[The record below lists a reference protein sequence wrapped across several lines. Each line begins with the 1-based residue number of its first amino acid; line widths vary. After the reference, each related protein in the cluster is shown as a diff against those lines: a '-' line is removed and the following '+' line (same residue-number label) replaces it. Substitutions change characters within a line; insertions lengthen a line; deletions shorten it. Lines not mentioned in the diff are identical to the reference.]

1 MYASVRT
8 SKWPMPYYL
17 SGMDRVRRGHRSS
30 PERLIEQLR
39 RPAVWLIP
47 LVVAAIQL
55 AGSTRPR
62 HRGGP
67 DLQWVPLNWFGYV
80 LLIAGPVALLLRT
93 VYPYT
98 VLLTVIAI
106 TGIYLAAGFRF
117 GPIFVSLVVAFLT
130 AASVGPRWRS
140 YPLPLLGWAAVV
152 WMIPLLRGE
161 DPPPTVAIGAIAAW
175 LIVLVAVAEGIRQ
188 RRAVIDARR
197 QRKAAMAREARS
209 EQERLATQARLSIAR
224 ELHDV
229 LAHSLSMIN
238 VQSSVALEL
247 LDDHPERAGPALA
260 AIKDASRQ
268 AISDVHS
275 LVTALRADNG
285 LSAGQPTAPAPGI
298 ADLDGLVGSARATGL
313 TVTTAVYGEQRALS
327 AMIDVAAARIV
338 QESLTNVVR
347 HSTAKSAEVTV
358 TYGPDELAV
367 AVDNDG
373 RPLNASPSS
382 GGSGIT
388 GMRER
393 ARALGGDLSVRRHPG
408 GGFSVRARFPL
419 AGESAGG
426 A

>member
-1 MYASVRT
+1 MSRIR
-8 SKWPMPYYL
+8 
-17 SGMDRVRRGHRSS
+17 D
-30 PERLIEQLR
+30 ELR

-47 LVVAAIQL
+47 LVVAAVQL
-55 AGSTRPR
+55 SGSGRPR
-62 HRGGP
+62 RRGGGP
-67 DLQWVPLNWFGYV
+67 DLHWVPLNWFGY
-80 LLIAGPVALLLRT
+80 LLLLAGPVALLLRT

-98 VLLTVIAI
+98 VLLAVIAI
-106 TGIYLAAGFRF
+106 TGTYLAAGFRF
-117 GPIFVSLVVAFLT
+117 GPVFLSLIVAFLS
-130 AASVGPRWRS
+130 AATVGPRWRS

-152 WMIPLLRGE
+152 WAIPLARGH

-175 LIVLVAVAEGIRQ
+175 LLVLVAVAEGIRQ
-188 RRAVIDARR
+188 RRAVLVARR
-197 QRKAAMAREARS
+197 QRRAAIAREAQA
-209 EQERLATQARLSIAR
+209 EQDRQASQARLSIAR

-247 LDDHPERAGPALA
+247 LDDQPERAGPALA

-275 LVTALRADNG
+275 LVTALRGDDA
-285 LSAGQPTAPAPGI
+285 QPTAPTPGI
-298 ADLDGLVGSARATGL
+298 ADLDGLVGTARATGL
-313 TVTTAVYGEQRALS
+313 TVTTAVHGEPRVLPAV
-327 AMIDVAAARIV
+327 IDVAAARIV

-347 HSTAKSAEVTV
+347 HSTAQNATVTV
-358 TYGPDELAV
+358 GYGADALTV

-393 ARALGGDLSVRRHPG
+393 ARALGGDLSVRRQPG
-408 GGFSVRARFPL
+408 GGFSVRATLPL
-419 AGESAGG
+419 SDEKVSDS
-426 A
+426 

>member
-1 MYASVRT
+1 MYVAART
-8 SKWPMPYYL
+8 PMWPIPYYVAN
-17 SGMDRVRRGHRSS
+17 MDRVRD
-30 PERLIEQLR
+30 QLR

-55 AGSTRPR
+55 AGSSRPR

-67 DLQWVPLNWFGYV
+67 DLHWVPLNWFGYL

-106 TGIYLAAGFRF
+106 TGAYLVAGFRV
-117 GPIFVSLVVAFLT
+117 GPVFASLIVAFL
-130 AASVGPRWRS
+130 AAATVGPRWRS

-152 WMIPLLRGE
+152 WLIPLLRGE
-161 DPPPTVAIGAIAAW
+161 DPPPSVAIGAIAAW
-175 LIVLVAVAEGIRQ
+175 LLVLVAGAEGIRQ
-188 RRAVIDARR
+188 RRAVVDARR
-197 QRKAAMAREARS
+197 QRRAAMAREAQA
-209 EQERLATQARLSIAR
+209 EQERQASQARLSIAR

-247 LDDHPERAGPALA
+247 LAEQPERAGPALA
-260 AIKDASRQ
+260 AIKDASKQ

-275 LVTALRADNG
+275 LVTALRTE
-285 LSAGQPTAPAPGI
+285 AGQPTTPTQGI
-298 ADLDGLVGSARATGL
+298 ADLDSLVGTARATGL
-313 TVTTAVYGEQRALS
+313 TVTTTVNGEPRVLPAV
-327 AMIDVAAARIV
+327 IDVAAARIV

-347 HSTAKSAEVTV
+347 HSTAQNATVTV
-358 TYGPDELAV
+358 DYGPDELAV

-408 GGFSVRARFPL
+408 GGFTVRATFPL
-419 AGESAGG
+419 TDERGG
-426 A
+426 DS

>member
-1 MYASVRT
+1 MYVAART
-8 SKWPMPYYL
+8 PMWPIPYYVAN
-17 SGMDRVRRGHRSS
+17 MDRVRD
-30 PERLIEQLR
+30 ELR

-55 AGSTRPR
+55 AGSSRPR

-67 DLQWVPLNWFGYV
+67 DLHWVPLNWFGYL

-106 TGIYLAAGFRF
+106 TGAYLVAGFRV
-117 GPIFVSLVVAFLT
+117 GPVFASLIVAFLT
-130 AASVGPRWRS
+130 AATVGPRWRS
-140 YPLPLLGWAAVV
+140 YPLPLLGWAGVV
-152 WMIPLLRGE
+152 WLIPLLRGE

-175 LIVLVAVAEGIRQ
+175 LLVLVAGAEGIRQ
-188 RRAVIDARR
+188 RRAVLDARR
-197 QRKAAMAREARS
+197 QRRAAMAREAQA
-209 EQERLATQARLSIAR
+209 EQERQASQARLSIAR

-247 LDDHPERAGPALA
+247 LDEHPERAGPALA
-260 AIKDASRQ
+260 AIKDASKQ

-275 LVTALRADNG
+275 LVTALRTE
-285 LSAGQPTAPAPGI
+285 AGQPTTPTQGI
-298 ADLDGLVGSARATGL
+298 ADLDSLVGTARATGL
-313 TVTTAVYGEQRALS
+313 TVTTTVNGEPRVLPAV
-327 AMIDVAAARIV
+327 IDVAAARIV

-347 HSTAKSAEVTV
+347 HSTAQNATVTV
-358 TYGPDELAV
+358 DYGPDELAV

-373 RPLNASPSS
+373 HPLNASPSS

-408 GGFSVRARFPL
+408 GGFTVRATFPL
-419 AGESAGG
+419 TDERGG
-426 A
+426 DS

>member
-1 MYASVRT
+1 M
-8 SKWPMPYYL
+8 
-17 SGMDRVRRGHRSS
+17 
-30 PERLIEQLR
+30 
-39 RPAVWLIP
+39 WLIP

-67 DLQWVPLNWFGYV
+67 DLHWVPLNWFGYL

-93 VYPYT
+93 IYPYT

-106 TGIYLAAGFRF
+106 TMVYLAAGFRF
-117 GPIFVSLVVAFLT
+117 GPVFASLIVAFLT
-130 AASVGPRWRS
+130 AATVGPRWRS

-152 WMIPLLRGE
+152 WLIPLVRGE
-161 DPPPTVAIGAIAAW
+161 DPPPAVAIGAIAAW

-197 QRKAAMAREARS
+197 QRKAAMAREAQS
-209 EQERLATQARLSIAR
+209 EEERRATQARLSIAR

-247 LDDHPERAGPALA
+247 LDQHPERAGPALA

-275 LVTALRADNG
+275 LVDALRTEQ
-285 LSAGQPTAPAPGI
+285 GQPTAPTPGI
-298 ADLDGLVGSARATGL
+298 ADLDGLVGTVRATGL
-313 TVTTAVYGEQRALS
+313 SVTTDVHGEPRVLPAV
-327 AMIDVAAARIV
+327 IDVAAARIV

-347 HSTAKSAEVTV
+347 HSTAEHAEVTV
-358 TYGPDELAV
+358 TYGLDELAV

-408 GGFSVRARFPL
+408 GGFSVRATLPL
-419 AGESAGG
+419 SNESSGDT
-426 A
+426 

>member
-1 MYASVRT
+1 
-8 SKWPMPYYL
+8 
-17 SGMDRVRRGHRSS
+17 MDRVRD
-30 PERLIEQLR
+30 ELR
-39 RPAVWLIP
+39 RPAVWLVP

-55 AGSTRPR
+55 AGSLGPRR
-62 HRGGP
+62 HRGEP
-67 DLQWVPLNWFGYV
+67 DLHWIPLNWFGYL
-80 LLIAGPVALLLRT
+80 LLIAGPVVLLLRT
-93 VYPYT
+93 VYPYV
-98 VLLTVIAI
+98 VLLSVLAI
-106 TGIYLAAGFRF
+106 TVAYLAAGFRF
-117 GPIFVSLVVAFLT
+117 GPIFVSLIVAFLA

-152 WMIPLLRGE
+152 WVIPLLRGE

-175 LIVLVAVAEGIRQ
+175 LLVLVAAAEGIRQ

-197 QRKAAMAREARS
+197 QRKAAMAREAQAD
-209 EQERLATQARLSIAR
+209 QERQATQARLSIAR

-247 LDDHPERAGPALA
+247 LDEHPERAGPALA

-275 LVTALRADNG
+275 LVTALRTD
-285 LSAGQPTAPAPGI
+285 AGQPTAPTPGI
-298 ADLDGLVGSARATGL
+298 ADLDGLVGTARATGL
-313 TVTTAVYGEQRALS
+313 TVTTAVHGEPRALP
-327 AMIDVAAARIV
+327 AVIDVAAARIV

-347 HSTAKSAEVTV
+347 HSTAQNAEVTV
-358 TYGPDELAV
+358 TYGPSELAV

-419 AGESAGG
+419 ASESAGG